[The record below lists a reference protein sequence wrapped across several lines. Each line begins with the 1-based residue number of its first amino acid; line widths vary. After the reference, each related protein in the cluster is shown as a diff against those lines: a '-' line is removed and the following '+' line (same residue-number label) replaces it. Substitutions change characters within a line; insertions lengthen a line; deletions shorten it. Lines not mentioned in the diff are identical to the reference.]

1 MTLLI
6 ILHTLGATIWVGGHL
21 ILSLSVLPEAWR
33 KKDYRIIQAF
43 EEKFERIGIPALLL
57 QVITGLWMAA
67 KYLPFSQWLNLDQAS
82 SSLIGIKLLLL
93 LLTILLA
100 VHARFFILPKMDDKK
115 IPFLAVHIL
124 SVTLLGILLLITGL
138 SFRLGFLFG

>member
-1 MTLLI
+1 MILLI

-33 KKDYRIIQAF
+33 KKDYRIIQGF
-43 EEKFERIGIPALLL
+43 EEKFERIGIPALLI
-57 QVITGLWMAA
+57 QVITGLWMALN
-67 KYLPFSQWLNLDQAS
+67 YLPVSRWLDLSQTT
-82 SSLIGIKLLLL
+82 SSLISLKLLLL
-93 LLTILLA
+93 LLTIILA

-115 IPFLAVHIL
+115 IPFLAAHIL

-138 SFRLGFLFG
+138 SFRLGFLF

>member
-33 KKDYRIIQAF
+33 KRDHRIIQAF

-57 QVITGLWMAA
+57 QVITGLWMAVN
-67 KYLPFSQWLNLDQAS
+67 YLPVSRWLDLTETT
-82 SSLIGIKLLLL
+82 SSLISLKLLLL

-100 VHARFFILPKMDDKK
+100 VHARFYILPKMDDKK

-138 SFRLGFLFG
+138 SFRLGFLF

>member
-33 KKDYRIIQAF
+33 KRDHRIIQAF

-57 QVITGLWMAA
+57 QVITGLWMAVN
-67 KYLPFSQWLNLDQAS
+67 YLPVSRWLDLTETT
-82 SSLIGIKLLLL
+82 SSLISLKLLLL

-100 VHARFFILPKMDDKK
+100 VHARFYILPKMDDKK
-115 IPFLAVHIL
+115 IPFLALHIL

-138 SFRLGFLFG
+138 SFRLGFLF